1 MAVFYTAP
9 FVADE
14 LTAAFERLGVPF
26 DWLRDAASNP

>member
-14 LTAAFERLGVPF
+14 LTAAFEQLGVPF